1 MTRIME
7 IQNKTI
13 PYKKYKP
20 NEGGG
25 ADRNATKHSANKDEL
40 ITERQEPQK
49 PNKGLVN
56 LISTIKRKGI

>member
-1 MTRIME
+1 M
-7 IQNKTI
+7 K
-13 PYKKYKP
+13 
-20 NEGGG
+20 GGG